1 MGALIRWALVLGVL
15 FFGVTGTIDW
25 WNPPVV
31 PSSNA
36 ISDRSVSR
44 VDLVWVSD
52 SGAGEVST
60 ERVERRDPL
69 PERLEPGTGRYRG
82 GIADP
87 TDVPSG
93 PILTGGGQ
101 QMIPGVGQQTQP
113 RVYSVQQGDTLG
125 EIAQRFLGSVGVG
138 TRKLRELNPGIPDNG
153 MIRVGQELLIPAAV
167 SAPSS
172 VESQVP
178 LQSPISPKIHVVEEG
193 DTLSA
198 ITRKYL
204 GHENFSEI
212 LSANRDIL
220 PDPNQLK
227 PGLKLRIPN
236 E

>member
-1 MGALIRWALVLGVL
+1 MGALIRWALVLGIL

-25 WNPPVV
+25 WTPAVV

-52 SGAGEVST
+52 SGTGDAST

-69 PERLEPGTGRYRG
+69 PERLQPGAGRYRG

-93 PILTGGGQ
+93 PIL
-101 QMIPGVGQQTQP
+101 PGVGQQTQP

-153 MIRVGQELLIPAAV
+153 MIRVGQELLIPASV

-172 VESQVP
+172 VESQIP
-178 LQSPISPKIHVVEEG
+178 LQSPISSKIHVVEEG

>member
-1 MGALIRWALVLGVL
+1 MGALIRWTLVLGIL
-15 FFGVTGTIDW
+15 FFGVSGTIDW
-25 WNPPVV
+25 WTPAVV

-52 SGAGEVST
+52 SGTGEVST
-60 ERVERRDPL
+60 ERGEQREIL
-69 PERLEPGTGRYRG
+69 PERLEPGPGQYRG
-82 GIADP
+82 GIVDLDEPSDP
-87 TDVPSG
+87 MISG
-93 PILTGGGQ
+93 GR
-101 QMIPGVGQQTQP
+101 QQTQS

-138 TRKLRELNPGIPDNG
+138 TRKLRELNPEIPENG
-153 MIRVGQELLIPAAV
+153 MIRVGQELLIPAVV
-167 SAPSS
+167 STPSPKAPP
-172 VESQVP
+172 VQT
-178 LQSPISPKIHVVEEG
+178 QTPISPRIHVVQEG

-220 PDPNQLK
+220 SDPNQLK
-227 PGLKLRIPN
+227 PGLRLRIPN
-236 E
+236 D

>member
-1 MGALIRWALVLGVL
+1 MGALIRWALVLGIL

-25 WNPPVV
+25 WTPAIV

-52 SGAGEVST
+52 SGTGEGST
-60 ERVERRDPL
+60 ESVERRDPL
-69 PERLEPGTGRYRG
+69 PERSESGTGRYRG
-82 GIADP
+82 GGANQ
-87 TDVPSG
+87 TNVPSG
-93 PILTGGGQ
+93 PMISGGRQ
-101 QMIPGVGQQTQP
+101 QLQS

-138 TRKLRELNPGIPDNG
+138 TRKLREMNPGIPENG
-153 MIRVGQELLIPAAV
+153 MIRVGQELLIPAVV
-167 SAPSS
+167 STPSPKAPP
-172 VESQVP
+172 VQT
-178 LQSPISPKIHVVEEG
+178 QAPISPRIHVVQEG

-198 ITRKYL
+198 ITRKFL

-227 PGLKLRIPN
+227 PGLRLRIPN

>member
-60 ERVERRDPL
+60 ERVEQRDPL
-69 PERLEPGTGRYRG
+69 PERLEPGTGRFQG
-82 GIADP
+82 GIADAA
-87 TDVPSG
+87 DVPSG
-93 PILTGGGQ
+93 PMISGGR
-101 QMIPGVGQQTQP
+101 QQTQS

-125 EIAQRFLGSVGVG
+125 EIVQRFLGSVGVG

-178 LQSPISPKIHVVEEG
+178 LQSPISPKIHVVQEG

-204 GHENFSEI
+204 GHENFSKI

-227 PGLKLRIPN
+227 PGLRLRIPN

>member
-1 MGALIRWALVLGVL
+1 MGALIRWALVLGIL

-25 WNPPVV
+25 WTPAVV

-52 SGAGEVST
+52 SGTGDAST

-69 PERLEPGTGRYRG
+69 PERLEPGAGRYRG

-93 PILTGGGQ
+93 P
-101 QMIPGVGQQTQP
+101 MIPGGRQQTQP

-138 TRKLRELNPGIPDNG
+138 TRKLRELNPGIPANG
-153 MIRVGQELLIPAAV
+153 MIRVGQELLIPVEV
-167 SAPSS
+167 STPSS
-172 VESQVP
+172 TDPPVHTQT
-178 LQSPISPKIHVVEEG
+178 PISPRVHVVEEG

>member
-1 MGALIRWALVLGVL
+1 MGALIRWALVLGIL

-25 WNPPVV
+25 WTPAIV

-52 SGAGEVST
+52 SGTGEGST
-60 ERVERRDPL
+60 ESVERRDPL
-69 PERLEPGTGRYRG
+69 PERSESGERQSRVGL
-82 GIADP
+82 ADP
-87 TDVPSG
+87 ADLVSG
-93 PILTGGGQ
+93 P
-101 QMIPGVGQQTQP
+101 MISGDRQQTQS

-138 TRKLRELNPGIPDNG
+138 TRKLRELNPGIPENG
-153 MIRVGQELLIPAAV
+153 MIRVGQELLIPAEV
-167 SAPSS
+167 STPSPA
-172 VESQVP
+172 ESQVP
-178 LQSPISPKIHVVEEG
+178 VQTPISPKIYVVQEG

-212 LSANRDIL
+212 LRANRDIL

-227 PGLKLRIPN
+227 PGLRLRIPN

>member
-1 MGALIRWALVLGVL
+1 MGALIRWTLVLGIL
-15 FFGVTGTIDW
+15 FFGVSGTIDW
-25 WNPPVV
+25 WTPVVV

-52 SGAGEVST
+52 SGTGEVST
-60 ERVERRDPL
+60 ERVEQREIL
-69 PERLEPGTGRYRG
+69 PERLEPGPGQYRG
-82 GIADP
+82 GIADL
-87 TDVPSG
+87 DEPSD
-93 PILTGGGQ
+93 PRISGGR
-101 QMIPGVGQQTQP
+101 QQTQS

-138 TRKLRELNPGIPDNG
+138 TRKLREMNPGIPENG
-153 MIRVGQELLIPAAV
+153 MIMVGQELLIPAVV
-167 SAPSS
+167 STPSPTDPP
-172 VESQVP
+172 VHTQI
-178 LQSPISPKIHVVEEG
+178 PISPRIHVVQEG

-227 PGLKLRIPN
+227 PGLRLRIPN